1 MAPFRI
7 SFLYSNYSLVTF
19 TNLIT
24 DYHWK
29 VLQHLVEPLP
39 SPIIWEGNG
48 DIVCVRELAEALQQ
62 ERDPCLEARQDVVP
76 KVEPLLE
83 RVDVVDDDTS
93 RSTARLGDHGEDAR
107 EGERG
112 GDVPFLL
119 NALKGARGEEGQ
131 HEGEGGDEELGQRE
145 YDGDL
150 LEDYRRRAEGGQER
164 HVLPPDVVRLVD
176 EQVRETVIE
185 APPVDGLELD
195 GVRAGGNL
203 EGELLAFGAVEEV
216 YVLLRLLLGGGGGDF
231 HLVPAGLRGGGR
243 DRGIPERTA
252 RGGAGSAL
260 TGQVVSALSR
270 REAGRAANNFPRLF
284 FGGAYRS
291 KP

>member
-1 MAPFRI
+1 MIMDA
-7 SFLYSNYSLVTF
+7 T
-19 TNLIT
+19 T
-24 DYHWK
+24 H
-29 VLQHLVEPLP
+29 
-39 SPIIWEGNG
+39 
-48 DIVCVRELAEALQQ
+48 IVCVRELAEALQQ

-185 APPVDGLELD
+185 AP
-195 GVRAGGNL
+195 GGAASQNIRNQFAICSAKSVER
-203 EGELLAFGAVEEV
+203 EGKEE
-216 YVLLRLLLGGGGGDF
+216 GSPG
-231 HLVPAGLRGGGR
+231 RGGR
-243 DRGIPERTA
+243 LTA
-252 RGGAGSAL
+252 S
-260 TGQVVSALSR
+260 
-270 REAGRAANNFPRLF
+270 
-284 FGGAYRS
+284 
-291 KP
+291 